1 MANLVKIHARFCT
14 KFCHLSQS
22 IIIFDY
28 NIRLCEVKGV
38 IKQNEISPKCSKSR
52 QKLNLKQLKTT

>member
-1 MANLVKIHARFCT
+1 MVANLVKIHARFCT

-28 NIRLCEVKGV
+28 NIRLCEVIRCDKN
-38 IKQNEISPKCSKSR
+38 KMK
-52 QKLNLKQLKTT
+52 